1 VEYELELTEGFGS
14 IGKALR
20 FVEDRKALD
29 SGSDE
34 VARALAQART
44 ARSDELTVYFALN
57 QFQHRRP
64 YAHLEDGLK
73 RDIKQFFGDYRQAQ
87 AAGLALLMQIA
98 DVEAIERACREAA
111 ERGLGWLDTEAE
123 AADAPAEPD
132 IETRVTG
139 PRAASLQLDANLVEQ
154 LPALLR
160 VYIGAASA
168 AYGDVRNADLL
179 KIHIGS
185 GKLTLM
191 RFDDFHDQPLP
202 RLRERVKIK
211 LREQDVDVF
220 RYGEDYEPPFLYRK
234 SRFIN
239 EEHPRY
245 PEQVAFDEALDG
257 LGLFDLS
264 GFGPEP
270 ADLLAGL
277 ARHRW
282 EIDGF
287 ALIRARTI
295 PDLDAPCGRFLTFRQ
310 LIECGETQAQTGL
323 ANLPT
328 SVDSYNALLAL
339 AEQVLDPVVD
349 WFGMIRL
356 TYGFCSPALARQ
368 IRDKKGG
375 PIDPKRD
382 QHAAHE
388 HNRIGN
394 LVCERLGAAVDFLVE
409 DEDMLEVAQWLAANT
424 PFDRLYFYGAERP
437 IHVSYGPEHSRQI
450 VHMLPGQNGRLIP
463 RVVSLEQFL
472 AAD

>member
-1 VEYELELTEGFGS
+1 MAWAGW
-14 IGKALR
+14 
-20 FVEDRKALD
+20 
-29 SGSDE
+29 
-34 VARALAQART
+34 
-44 ARSDELTVYFALN
+44 
-57 QFQHRRP
+57 RRR
-64 YAHLEDGLK
+64 LK
-73 RDIKQFFGDYRQAQ
+73 RRTSP
-87 AAGLALLMQIA
+87 
-98 DVEAIERACREAA
+98 RS
-111 ERGLGWLDTEAE
+111 RGTG
-123 AADAPAEPD
+123 APG
-132 IETRVTG
+132 TS

-211 LREQDVDVF
+211 LREQDVDYF
-220 RYGEDYEPPFLYRK
+220 RYGDDYEPPFLYRK

-339 AEQVLDPVVD
+339 AEQVLDPVID

-368 IRDKKGG
+368 IRDRKGG

-388 HNRIGN
+388 RNRIGN
-394 LVCERLGAAVDFLVE
+394 LVCERLGAAADFIVE

-424 PFDRLYFYGAERP
+424 PFDRLYFYGADRP

-450 VHMLPGQNGRLIP
+450 VHMLPGKDDRLIP